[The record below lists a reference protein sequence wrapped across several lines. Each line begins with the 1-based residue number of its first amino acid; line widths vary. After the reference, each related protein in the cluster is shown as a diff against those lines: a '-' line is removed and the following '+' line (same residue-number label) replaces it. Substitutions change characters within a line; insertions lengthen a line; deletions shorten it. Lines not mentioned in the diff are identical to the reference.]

1 MDLFF
6 PIFNQML
13 VLFLFIVIG
22 FILSRFKFVPED
34 STKTLSKLEN
44 YVLVP
49 ALVMGT
55 FITNCT
61 PETLSRVWQLLLM
74 SAAMAAVVVPLSVL
88 VAKLCFK
95 EDYLRKI
102 ATYGLGFSNFGFM
115 GNAIV
120 KSAFEDIF
128 FQYTVFTLPFWCLIY
143 AWAVPTLLIPRD
155 EHTDGKKVPFSA
167 RIKPFVNPMLIGML
181 IGMVIGLT
189 GLGKIMPAPITQ
201 VITVAGDCMSPIA
214 MILTGMTIGK
224 IPLLGLLK
232 KWRLYLVTA
241 VRLVIYPLLFL
252 GIFALLALLPD
263 NAFTTNTF
271 FICGTCMAAMP
282 MGLTSIFVPAAY
294 GKDTTDAA
302 GMALISHVF
311 SLITIPLAFMF
322 MQTILQIAF

>member
-1 MDLFF
+1 MDLFA

-13 VLFLFIVIG
+13 VLFSFIVIG
-22 FILSRFKFVPED
+22 FILSRWKFVPED

-61 PETLSRVWQLLLM
+61 PETLSRVWRLLLM
-74 SAAMAAVVVPLSVL
+74 SVAMAVIVVPLSVV
-88 VAKLCFK
+88 VAKCCFK
-95 EDYLRKI
+95 EEYLQKI

-120 KSAFEDIF
+120 KSAFENIF
-128 FQYTVFTLPFWCLIY
+128 FEYTVFTLPFWCLIY
-143 AWAVPTLLIPRD
+143 AWAVPTLLIPR
-155 EHTDGKKVPFSA
+155 EHTAGERVKFSA
-167 RIKPFVNPMLIGML
+167 RLKPFVNPMLIGML

-201 VITVAGDCMSPIA
+201 VIGVAGDCMSPIA

-224 IPLLGLLK
+224 IPLLALLK
-232 KWRLYLVTA
+232 KWRLYLVSA
-241 VRLVIYPLLFL
+241 VRLVIYPLLFF
-252 GIFALLALLPD
+252 GIFALLTLLKE

-271 FICGTCMAAMP
+271 FICGTCMASMP

-302 GMALISHVF
+302 GMALISHLF
-311 SLITIPLAFMF
+311 SLITIPLVFML
-322 MQTILQIAF
+322 LQVIVGVTV